1 MGRSHDAQS
10 SGSTS
15 DYIKERLSI
24 DKEGDFAR
32 AYLKKG
38 FLTAAMD
45 ALFYARREAGLTQ
58 AQVADQLHTKHTS
71 IARWEADTSGSISL
85 HRYAEMALACGM
97 IPLDIKLVPIN
108 SLCEYVTEDPQA
120 SRTAD
125 CYDAWLKKKFKPAFV
140 VPSDIEVFC
149 VIHTKTCNVPFT
161 NQDARGAVQF
171 AEQLLKKQV
180 TGQQTFLQGH
190 VGNVT
195 TAASGSQASHLPQGP
210 ISAQTTA

>member
-1 MGRSHDAQS
+1 MSRRNDVQS

-15 DYIKERLSI
+15 DYIKERLSV
-24 DKEGDFAR
+24 DKGGDFTR

-58 AQVADQLHTKHTS
+58 AQVADRLHTKHAS

-85 HRYAEMALACGM
+85 HRYAE
-97 IPLDIKLVPIN
+97 
-108 SLCEYVTEDPQA
+108 PQA

-125 CYDAWLKKKFKPAFV
+125 CYDAWLKKKFKPTFAE
-140 VPSDIEVFC
+140 SWDIDVYC
-149 VIHTKTCNVPFT
+149 VIHTKTCNISLT
-161 NQDARGAVQF
+161 NQEARGAVQF

-180 TGQQTFLQGH
+180 TGQQTFLQRH
-190 VGNVT
+190 VENVT
-195 TAASGSQASHLPQGP
+195 TAASGSQASHQPQAP
-210 ISAQTTA
+210 ISGQTTA